1 MSTDRS
7 TNGSGGMNRRSAL
20 KILGALPLA
29 AALPDVAA
37 AAATA
42 PAAPAAPVTDAPAS
56 LAPTAPKFFT
66 THEMA
71 TVRVLSDLV
80 IPRDERSGSA
90 TDAKVPEFMDY
101 MLAHDASERTQVEM
115 RGGLAWMDAQS
126 RKRFGTEFIHASH
139 AQQTAILDD
148 IAWPE
153 KTRPELSQGAAFFS
167 TFRDYVASGFFSSA
181 MGHQDVHYIG
191 NVFNPNWHG
200 CGDEA
205 MHSLGVTFDVMKERR

>member
-1 MSTDRS
+1 MS
-7 TNGSGGMNRRSAL
+7 GEMNRRSAL

-29 AALPDVAA
+29 AALPDI
-37 AAATA
+37 ATA
-42 PAAPAAPVTDAPAS
+42 ESTTPAANTNANTPAAPT
-56 LAPTAPKFFT
+56 TAKFFT
-66 THEMA
+66 PHEMA

-101 MLAHDASERTQVEM
+101 MLHEASERTRVEM
-115 RGGLAWMDAQS
+115 RGGLAWMDNEA
-126 RKRFGTEFIHASH
+126 RKRFGTDFVHASH

-148 IAWPE
+148 IAWPK
-153 KTRPELSQGAAFFS
+153 KTPPKLSQGAAFFS
-167 TFRDYVASGFFSSA
+167 RFRDYVASGFFSSQ
-181 MGHQDVHYIG
+181 MGHQDIRYMG

-205 MHSLGVTFDVMKERR
+205 MHSLGVNFDMMKGHK

>member
-1 MSTDRS
+1 MSD
-7 TNGSGGMNRRSAL
+7 MNRRAAL

-37 AAATA
+37 AEA
-42 PAAPAAPVTDAPAS
+42 TDAPRYDAPHS

-66 THEMA
+66 PHEMA

-90 TDAKVPEFMDY
+90 TEAGVPEFMDY
-101 MLAHDASERTQVEM
+101 MLHDASERTRVEM
-115 RGGLAWMDAQS
+115 RGGLAWLDTES
-126 RKRFGTEFIHASH
+126 RKRFGVDFVHASH
-139 AQQTAILDD
+139 TQQTNILDD
-148 IAWPE
+148 IAWPK
-153 KTRPELSQGAAFFS
+153 KTPPQLSQGAAFFS
-167 TFRDYVASGFFSSA
+167 SFRDYVASGFFSSQ
-181 MGHQDVHYIG
+181 MGHQDIRYVG

-205 MHSLGVTFDVMKERR
+205 MHSLGVNFDRMKGHK